1 MHMVTMSDAD
11 FDHLYETLR
20 RACTATDNSG
30 VLEIIAMEREA
41 WEILQKVAEAQ
52 GLQSPVER

>member
-1 MHMVTMSDAD
+1 MVTMSDAD